1 MVHSQE
7 EKELR
12 KKEIAAMKELKSY
25 MWSYRKI
32 SLSESTN
39 LYSILFFIKYS
50 SHHPCCGPV
59 INPVEEEECKRFSFG
74 GFNPRVDV
82 SYLMFTYPAAV
93 NEGTQ
98 RSSLHGV

>member
-12 KKEIAAMKELKSY
+12 KREIAAMKELKSY

-39 LYSILFFIKYS
+39 LYCILLNTECS

-59 INPVEEEECKRFSFG
+59 INPVAEEECKRFSFG
-74 GFNPRVDV
+74 GFNPQVDV
-82 SYLMFTYPAAV
+82 LLL
-93 NEGTQ
+93 E
-98 RSSLHGV
+98 

>member
-39 LYSILFFIKYS
+39 LYCILL
-50 SHHPCCGPV
+50 G
-59 INPVEEEECKRFSFG
+59 
-74 GFNPRVDV
+74 
-82 SYLMFTYPAAV
+82 A
-93 NEGTQ
+93 
-98 RSSLHGV
+98 